1 MAEGTQ
7 ETKHCPFCGETIL
20 AIAKKCR
27 YCGEYLDPSARPHD
41 PAPGVVDRMMLP
53 VGRPASAIV
62 AGYLGLFSFFP
73 LLGAIAGPLAV
84 GFGIKALREIGRK
97 PELSGKGRAWFG
109 ILAGAPLGLLN
120 LFFVGI
126 GILAAFVESVR

>member
-73 LLGAIAGPLAV
+73 YSEPSLDRLPSVSESKRCA
-84 GFGIKALREIGRK
+84 K
-97 PELSGKGRAWFG
+97 
-109 ILAGAPLGLLN
+109 LAGNQSYLAKDERGLAYLR
-120 LFFVGI
+120 
-126 GILAAFVESVR
+126 ARRWDY